1 MEKSTKKILIVLAAL
16 FALGGVLTQVDFTPP
31 TTMERF
37 TQALEEG
44 EDCQTLFDIRNEF
57 HPADEA
63 GAVKIANQRLRR
75 VGCTSSSSQRTDQ

>member
-1 MEKSTKKILIVLAAL
+1 MDRSTKRILAVLVGL
-16 FALGGVLTQVDFTPP
+16 FVLGAVLTQVDFTPP

-37 TQALEEG
+37 QEAVEEG

-63 GAVKIANQRLRR
+63 SAVKIANQRLRR
-75 VGCTSSSSQRTDQ
+75 VGCTSASSQRTDQ